1 MTAEIRP
8 VTVLFEAGK
17 LILELHHDAEGA
29 YHVFPGGRPGAGGPG
44 PGKGGTDPGGDDPG
58 PGEGGRASFGAPRV
72 ALSLEEALHA
82 CIRPAGTAET
92 VLRAWAQGEA
102 PRGPVALVD
111 PAAVEPVRVRAG
123 AVVIRDGA
131 VLLIRFTE
139 EGCGSHYELPGGGVE
154 AGETLEAA
162 ALRELGEE
170 TGLAGTVGPEVARVW
185 KDGRHEHYFPRVRD
199 RRGRPARDAGYLR
212 RRPGLG
218 TGGAPARHPAVAPAA
233 VLAHRALAP
242 DGVARAPGRAGRLH
256 HGTGTAVRVVR
267 TYARSRG
274 SPPCTTEGRV
284 APWAP

>member
-29 YHVFPGGRPGAGGPG
+29 YHVFPGGRPDAGDPG
-44 PGKGGTDPGGDDPG
+44 PGEDGTDPGGDGPG
-58 PGEGGRASFGAPRV
+58 PGEDGRASAVAPRV

-82 CIRPAGTAET
+82 RIRPAGTAET

-102 PRGPVALVD
+102 PRGPVALAD
-111 PAAVEPVRVRAG
+111 PAGVEPVRVRAG

-139 EGCGSHYELPGGGVE
+139 EGGGSHYEIPGGGVE

-162 ALRELGEE
+162 VLRELGEE

-185 KDGRHEHYFPRVRD
+185 KDGRHEHYFLVSATGEVGPPETLD
-199 RRGRPARDAGYLR
+199 TY
-212 RRPGLG
+212 
-218 TGGAPARHPAVAPAA
+218 GGAPVWVPVERLPVTPLWPRRLSWRIEHWHRTGWPARPAE
-233 VLAHRALAP
+233 LADSITEL
-242 DGVARAPGRAGRLH
+242 G
-256 HGTGTAVRVVR
+256 
-267 TYARSRG
+267 
-274 SPPCTTEGRV
+274 PPCG
-284 APWAP
+284 W